1 MYIGM
6 PTLIEAAAPRES
18 AALCRRLGLS
28 FVELNMNLPQYQPQ
42 TPDIPQLRAL
52 AAEYGIFYT
61 IHLDENCNVCDFNPY
76 VADAY
81 LRTVRETIGIAR
93 TLGAPVLNMHLSS
106 GVYFTLPG
114 GRVYL
119 FDEYRERYLADTS
132 RFIRA
137 CEAEIG
143 SSGIRICIEN
153 TNGYTALQREA
164 LSLYLQSPCFAL
176 TYDIGHDHC
185 SGGGDGAF
193 IRAHADRLHHM
204 HIHDAVCTPQH
215 RQDHMVPGE
224 GELDLPAFFALAA
237 SHDCTVVLETKT
249 VAGLEAAAAW
259 MHTHLSVA
267 AG

>member
-6 PTLIEAAAPRES
+6 PTLIETAAPREC
-18 AALCRRLGLS
+18 AALCRQLGLS
-28 FVELNMNLPQYQPQ
+28 FVELNMNLPQYQPLSLDV
-42 TPDIPQLRAL
+42 PALRTL

-81 LRTVRETIGIAR
+81 LRTVLETIGIAR
-93 TLGAPVLNMHLSS
+93 ALGAPLLNMHLSS
-106 GVYFTLPG
+106 GVYFTLPDH
-114 GRVYL
+114 RVYL
-119 FDEYRERYLADTS
+119 FEEYRERYLADTS
-132 RFIRA
+132 RFIDA

-143 SSGIRICIEN
+143 DSGIRICIEN
-153 TNGYTALQREA
+153 TDGYTALQREA

-185 SGGGDGAF
+185 AGGGDGDF
-193 IRAHADRLHHM
+193 IRAHADRLCHM
-204 HIHDAVCTPQH
+204 HIHDAVCTPKH
-215 RQDHMVPGE
+215 RQNHMIPGE

-249 VAGLEAAAAW
+249 AAGLAAAAAW
-259 MHTHLSVA
+259 MRTHLP
-267 AG
+267 